1 MATVGS
7 ILLIVVVLLAAVITK
22 AWKSAKQQSAYTEQV
37 ENVFSGWNLPEIH
50 SEILAA
56 KTDTRQQDLETIGQ
70 VLKNVEESISSET
83 QVLFGSGRDLLS
95 NSSKPY
101 DVFAEAAKA
110 WIKASKEAGGS
121 LGTKNLTSLQTALN
135 AWQEAQAALAS
146 LNIFRASDKKFL
158 LSASLSG
165 TPAALYKAA
174 VERLAAGVLSPAD
187 QTPDAWKTLIEEL
200 VRLGAD
206 RKDEAPWMREW
217 FDSADQP
224 EKLATLKMSSAAP
237 QWLKDKVEA
246 AKSQMAKAAAT
257 TPPKEAEKPP
267 EGDNQT
273 ATLPLDPDA
282 ADAVHPISLVFV
294 HKEPSADVCEVNEMI
309 NGTPSAAMK
318 LFFWAGQ
325 AQTGLP
331 QEWFYNKILSEAQDR
346 FVFAKTAKSLDDTKA
361 FIFSNERLTQIPLQL
376 AAKGCRLIGFSEV
389 KKDIVF
395 DIRVIN
401 ADQTRSV
408 KPIFPE
414 TIEYVLE
421 REDWMLPESPL
432 DAAIQPKSY
441 ALMIKDPQ
449 QRRFAKRLDTVIEK
463 CVLDLGESQMKWS
476 NANLTIGQDIIKQII
491 VIQKRIM
498 DHEELLQKMNR
509 DLRDQAGSKY
519 GSPGE
524 RERKLMVLK
533 RKLDDVKS
541 VSEKD
546 IGELMVLRENL
557 QALEPFIG
565 SGNLVLKNTA
575 VVRVKLTLV
584 P

>member
-1 MATVGS
+1 
-7 ILLIVVVLLAAVITK
+7 
-22 AWKSAKQQSAYTEQV
+22 
-37 ENVFSGWNLPEIH
+37 
-50 SEILAA
+50 
-56 KTDTRQQDLETIGQ
+56 
-70 VLKNVEESISSET
+70 
-83 QVLFGSGRDLLS
+83 
-95 NSSKPY
+95 
-101 DVFAEAAKA
+101 
-110 WIKASKEAGGS
+110 
-121 LGTKNLTSLQTALN
+121 
-135 AWQEAQAALAS
+135 
-146 LNIFRASDKKFL
+146 
-158 LSASLSG
+158 
-165 TPAALYKAA
+165 
-174 VERLAAGVLSPAD
+174 
-187 QTPDAWKTLIEEL
+187 
-200 VRLGAD
+200 
-206 RKDEAPWMREW
+206 
-217 FDSADQP
+217 
-224 EKLATLKMSSAAP
+224 
-237 QWLKDKVEA
+237 
-246 AKSQMAKAAAT
+246 
-257 TPPKEAEKPP
+257 
-267 EGDNQT
+267 
-273 ATLPLDPDA
+273 
-282 ADAVHPISLVFV
+282 
-294 HKEPSADVCEVNEMI
+294 
-309 NGTPSAAMK
+309 
-318 LFFWAGQ
+318 
-325 AQTGLP
+325 
-331 QEWFYNKILSEAQDR
+331 
-346 FVFAKTAKSLDDTKA
+346 
-361 FIFSNERLTQIPLQL
+361 
-376 AAKGCRLIGFSEV
+376 LIGFSEV

-401 ADQTRSV
+401 AEQTRSI

-441 ALMIKDPQ
+441 TLMIKDPQ

-498 DHEELLQKMNR
+498 DHEGLLQKMNR